1 MGPQSSAHRKTALR
15 AQIRSARRTL
25 SDAQRAARDRAVD
38 AQAARI
44 AERFGPGD
52 VVSSYMPTRL
62 EPGSDRMLAAF
73 ADRGARVLVPVVV
86 GPDTVLAWRRWP
98 GEGPSL
104 PPGALAEAAVVLVPA
119 LAADRRGVR
128 LGQGGGHYDRSLAEA
143 DPAARLI
150 AVVDD
155 RELVEELPCEP
166 HDQLLGW
173 ALTPKGLWRLGG

>member
-1 MGPQSSAHRKTALR
+1 MGPQSSAQRKAALR
-15 AQIRSARRTL
+15 AQTRSARRAL

-52 VVSSYMPTRL
+52 VVSSYVPTSL

-73 ADRGARVLVPVVV
+73 ADRGASVLVPVVV
-86 GPDTVLAWRRWP
+86 GVDAALAWRHWP
-98 GEGPSL
+98 EEGQDA

-119 LAADRRGVR
+119 LAVDRRGVR

-143 DPAARLI
+143 GPGAMLV

-155 RELVEELPCEP
+155 RELVDELPCEP
-166 HDQLLGW
+166 HDELLGW